1 MRTSGTGGILMGS
14 IMPVLVSGAARID
27 RKGQEP
33 EYYLFVLNADRSH
46 SNPAQGLEF
55 RGLTPTKLSCE
66 QAVFDYV
73 TEDIQYPASG
83 TIKLDRRQSQGKSRR
98 HVLAI
103 SIFDK
108 IEQSLQK
115 Q

>member
-1 MRTSGTGGILMGS
+1 MGS
-14 IMPVLVSGAARID
+14 IMPVLVSGAVRID

-46 SNPAQGLEF
+46 LNLAQGLEF
-55 RGLTPTKLSCE
+55 RGLTPSKLSCE
-66 QAVFDYV
+66 QSVFDYV

-83 TIKLDRRQSQGKSRR
+83 TIKLDRRQTQGKSRR

-103 SIFDK
+103 SIFEK
-108 IEQSLQK
+108 IEQRLQK
-115 Q
+115 QSVAEASY